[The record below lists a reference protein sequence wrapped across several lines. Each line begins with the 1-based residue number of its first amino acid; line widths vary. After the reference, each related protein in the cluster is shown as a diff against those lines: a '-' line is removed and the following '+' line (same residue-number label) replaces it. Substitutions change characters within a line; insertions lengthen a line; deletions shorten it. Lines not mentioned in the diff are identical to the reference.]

1 MEGGGGVKPPILPG
15 YVVFSKKGRDKGRY
29 FVVLYTLDADF
40 VMIGDG
46 ETRKLDHL
54 KKKRRKH
61 LAACPHEC
69 PELLELYSKGQLKDS
84 DIRKV
89 LHSILTDGEQSPTEN
104 REG

>member
-1 MEGGGGVKPPILPG
+1 M
-15 YVVFSKKGRDKGRY
+15 
-29 FVVLYTLDADF
+29 VLYTLDAEF

-46 ETRKLDHL
+46 DTRKLDHL

-69 PELLELYSKGQLKDS
+69 PELIALYQQGLLKDS

-89 LHSILTDGEQSPTEN
+89 LYPIANRTKGEEAPKEN

>member
-1 MEGGGGVKPPILPG
+1 M
-15 YVVFSKKGRDKGRY
+15 
-29 FVVLYTLDADF
+29 VLYSLDAEF

-46 ETRKLDHL
+46 DTRKLDHL

-61 LAACPHEC
+61 LTACPYQF
-69 PELLELYSKGQLKDS
+69 PELPELFAQGRLKDS

-89 LHSILTDGEQSPTEN
+89 LFSIANQTKGDRAPDEN

>member
-1 MEGGGGVKPPILPG
+1 MKPPILPG

-29 FVVLYTLDADF
+29 FVVLYALDADF

-46 ETRKLDHL
+46 DTRKLDHL
-54 KKKRRKH
+54 KKKRVRH
-61 LAACPHEC
+61 LAACPIEC
-69 PELLELYSKGQLKDS
+69 PEIPELFRKGQLKDS

-89 LHSILTDGEQSPTEN
+89 LFPIANQTGGEKTPEEN

>member
-1 MEGGGGVKPPILPG
+1 MKPPVLPG

-29 FVVLYTLDADF
+29 FVVLYDLDADF

-46 ETRKLDHL
+46 DTRKLDHL

-61 LAACPHEC
+61 LAACPVEC
-69 PELLELYSKGQLKDS
+69 PELPELFRQGRLQDS
-84 DIRKV
+84 DIRKALYPIV
-89 LHSILTDGEQSPTEN
+89 KGTEGASAPTEN